1 MEDTQIIALYWE
13 RNEAAISETD
23 RKYGSFC
30 RGIAQRILQI
40 REESEECVNDTYLQA
55 WNNMPPEK
63 PNAFRAWLGKITRNL
78 ALSRYRKTHAEKRGG
93 GQAELALEELQE
105 CISSR
110 GSVEELTES
119 KEIVELLN
127 RFLKELPEKER
138 SYFLRR
144 YWNLNSVKEIAEAYG
159 VKPGQV
165 SAQLFRT
172 RGKLRAALDQEGI
185 VL

>member
-1 MEDTQIIALYWE
+1 MEDTQIIELFWA
-13 RNEAAISETD
+13 RNEDAISETD

-30 RGIAQRILQI
+30 RGIAHRILQI
-40 REESEECVNDTYLQA
+40 REDSEECVNDTYLKV
-55 WNNMPPEK
+55 WNNIPPQR
-63 PNAFRAWLGKITRNL
+63 PSVFRAWLGKITRNL
-78 ALSRYRKTHAEKRGG
+78 ALSRYRRIHAEKRGG

-110 GSVEELTES
+110 DRLDEITES
-119 KEIVELLN
+119 REIVDLLN
-127 RFLKELPEKER
+127 RFLKGLPEKER

-159 VKPGQV
+159 ENPGQV

-172 RGKLRAALDQEGI
+172 RGKLRAMLDREGI